1 MWFAF
6 FFVCNRILQILTLIP
21 TMGMLAWF
29 VNGFVEANA
38 LTPDSILVLFIV
50 SVLALA
56 WALFTLFSYHRSSAN
71 AMFVGFI
78 DLGFVGA
85 FIAAVWY
92 LRGIRNADCTNVS
105 RDGDWTYRLGDVTVT
120 GPDYDWTTDKPCAML
135 KACWAFAIMNTIL
148 FFFTSFV
155 AFAHG
160 DHLSAYDRK
169 YTTRSRSHSHHSSRH
184 SHRSSRSRSGSRY
197 SHRSPHSRRVYV

>member
-1 MWFAF
+1 MFFAF
-6 FFVCNRILQILTLIP
+6 FFVCNRIGQILTLIP

-29 VNGFVEANA
+29 VHGFVEENA
-38 LTPDSILVLFIV
+38 LTPNSILVLFIV

-56 WALFTLFSYHRSSAN
+56 WAMFTLFSYHRSSAN
-71 AMFVGFI
+71 ALFVGFI

-85 FIAAVWY
+85 LIAAVWY

-105 RDGDWTYRLGDVTVT
+105 QDGDWTYRLGDVTVT

-135 KACWAFAIMNTIL
+135 KACWVFAIINIIL

-169 YTTRSRSHSHHSSRH
+169 KYTSRSRSHHSSRH